1 MNKYKMAD
9 NSKNDKRLR
18 KNDSKVKIFL
28 NRGNCKVYTLIENI
42 QVQVKVSLI
51 INGKVE
57 VFHLFIFLFLFSS
70 SNEDTHFVFKIKQ
83 SSLFDENRKRNR
95 YKT

>member
-18 KNDSKVKIFL
+18 KNESKVKIFL

-42 QVQVKVSLI
+42 KVQVKVSLI
-51 INGKVE
+51 INGKIE

-70 SNEDTHFVFKIKQ
+70 SNEDTHFVSKIKQ
-83 SSLFDENRKRNR
+83 SSLFDEDRKRNR